1 MPLSTIAKLFGKGS
15 GPAAPALVE
24 ITANSLGAVSTAPG
38 FLSGSFR
45 FPTNAP
51 VGTLFTFPLGGD
63 PTFQQ
68 LFLSV
73 NNAGIAA
80 SGSFVFEVSS
90 DPSGASWNSAQYVL
104 LQANTSVPG
113 LTAILPAATPV
124 VIASGR
130 STAWCVGIAGAL
142 YVRMRVTTV
151 CSGIVTFNWVATTN
165 ASSPPVINPSITGNG
180 IPSDGLA
187 VPDGPAGSIANA
199 VIPVASYVSTG
210 ATSNLFTV
218 RTPAIYRGAQFS
230 GAGQNIIWKPQTG
243 KKFRLMKYKIE
254 VSEDATL
261 SGGPLPINLSFSTQQ
276 AASLGS
282 QSILNFFQPGYSH
295 RLVVPATV
303 LATSGALYD
312 SGFIDLGNGL
322 LPNAA
327 DSALIMGIQIPQTT
341 AAVNPVWALPSSQQW
356 EAVSVGFKTSAN
368 AGQFRFVQSN
378 GNDGTTSVAT
388 ALAAPAKGNA
398 IIVIGRTTNVVGGV
412 PTIAVTDTAGN
423 TYTVTA
429 LTTNATDGA
438 NGSSLFIAY
447 AINIIGG
454 APITVT
460 ITPSVNLPT
469 ATQILALEYAGL
481 GSGGIDAALV
491 GATGNSAAPASGN
504 YTPATTG
511 DLIICA
517 SATAG
522 SAATTT
528 TIGNNFRVILGRG
541 SVSGLL
547 TMADNFGNGALTTGV
562 VNVIAIGTE
571 E

>member
-24 ITANSLGAVSTAPG
+24 ITANAIGAVSTAPG

-45 FPTNAP
+45 FPTSAP

-104 LQANTSVPG
+104 QQANTSVAGP
-113 LTAILPAATPV
+113 TVFFPASTPV
-124 VIASGR
+124 AIASGR

-142 YVRMRVTTV
+142 YVRIRVTTV
-151 CSGIVTFNWVATTN
+151 CSATLTFNWVATTN
-165 ASSPPVINPSITGNG
+165 ASSPPVANPSITGGG
-180 IPSDGLA
+180 IPADGSA
-187 VPDGPAGSIANA
+187 VPDGLASSLANA
-199 VIPVASYVSTG
+199 VLPVASYVSTG
-210 ATSNLFTV
+210 ATSNLFAV
-218 RTPAIYRGAQFS
+218 RTPAVYRGAQFS

-261 SGGPLPINLSFSTQQ
+261 SGGPLPINLSFSTGQ
-276 AASLGS
+276 ATSLGAPGFT
-282 QSILNFFQPGYSH
+282 NFFQPGYSH

-312 SGFIDLGNGL
+312 SGFIDLGNGV

-327 DSALIMGIQIPQTT
+327 DSALTMGIQIPQTT
-341 AAVNPVWALPSSQQW
+341 AAVNPVWTLPSSQQW
-356 EAVSVGFKTSAN
+356 EAVSIGIKSNAN
-368 AGQFRFVQSN
+368 AGQFRLVQTAAN
-378 GNDGTTSVAT
+378 EGTTSVAINLGAT
-388 ALAAPAKGNA
+388 AKGNA

-412 PTIAVTDTAGN
+412 PTIGVTDTAGN
-423 TYTVTA
+423 TYTVSA

-438 NGSSLFIAY
+438 NGSSLFVAF
-447 AINIIGG
+447 AVNIIGN
-454 APITVT
+454 AANTVT

-469 ATQILALEYAGL
+469 ATQILALEYSGL

-504 YTPATTG
+504 YTPATAG

-517 SATAG
+517 SA
-522 SAATTT
+522 SAASLATTT
-528 TIGNNFRVILGRG
+528 TIGSNFRVILGRG
-541 SVSGLL
+541 NASGTV